1 MTTKV
6 KYFIYYFDDNFAYFN
21 YTLDCLKKTDI
32 MYRYKTTS
40 KLYDT
45 FINQK
50 KFREIQLV
58 SEKELYPKDIIPEG
72 KKILRKLNIPKHKLI
87 TPTSKNNY
95 PFI

>member
-21 YTLDCLKKTDI
+21 YTLDDLKKTDI

-45 FINQK
+45 FIKQK
-50 KFREIQLV
+50 KFREIQLI

-87 TPTSKNNY
+87 TPNNN

>member
-21 YTLDCLKKTDI
+21 YILGDLKKTDI

-40 KLYDT
+40 ELYDT
-45 FINQK
+45 FINQE

-58 SEKELYPKDIIPEG
+58 AEKELHPKDIIPEG
-72 KKILRKLNIPKHKLI
+72 KKILRKLNIPRHKLI
-87 TPTSKNNY
+87 KNKNFYTSK
-95 PFI
+95 